1 MNKYYIKTTL
11 VFIYKTPVVNQMQY
25 VPLNCESL
33 HIFLIGIERQLAR
46 MFFMRMR
53 NLSFCIETPENM
65 ATPAKVSKPEGKNN
79 HENADE
85 QAGERILNIR
95 DSHCR
100 VELAWMAICPLNAVI
115 M

>member
-1 MNKYYIKTTL
+1 
-11 VFIYKTPVVNQMQY
+11 MQY
-25 VPLNCESL
+25 VSSL